1 MSKAREYPEL
11 RQIFALAAVGRER
24 SFSRAAESLGYT
36 QSAVSQQINRL
47 ERQLGHTLVERPGGP
62 RPVSLTPAGRMLLRH
77 ADAIVARL
85 DSARADLRALAEGES
100 GVLRIGCYQSVGARL
115 LPRVL
120 RDLAAVSPGVQVQL
134 TEAEDDEE
142 LLHLV
147 ESGAL
152 DLTFVVYP
160 MIGGPFTHIELLGD
174 PYVAVVHRDSE
185 LGQGDGPVRADQ
197 LAGLPIITYSRMREV
212 HSVEHRLGRPEIAD
226 QILLRSEDNGTLLGL
241 AAEGVGVAVVSWLS
255 VDPFRTDVRVIPLAE
270 VAPRV
275 VGLAWHRDRYRI
287 PASEEFIRV
296 ARREAARLA
305 TESVGAHRSIT

>member
-1 MSKAREYPEL
+1 MGDPREHPEL
-11 RQIFALAAVGRER
+11 RHLLTLAAVGREH
-24 SFSRAAESLGYT
+24 SFSRAAETLGYT

-47 ERQLGHTLVERPGGP
+47 ERQLGHTLVDRPGGP
-62 RPVSLTPAGRMLLRH
+62 RAVSLTPAGRLLLRH

-85 DSARADLRALAEGES
+85 DSARADLRALADGEL
-100 GVLRIGCYQSVGARL
+100 GMLRIGCYQSVGARL

-120 RDLAAVSPGVQVQL
+120 RDFTAICPGVQVEL
-134 TEAEDDEE
+134 TEAEDDED

-147 ESGAL
+147 ENGEL

-160 MIGGPFTHIELLGD
+160 MIGGPFAHVDLLDD
-174 PYVAVVHRDSE
+174 PYVAVVHRESE
-185 LGQGDGPVRADQ
+185 LARGDGPVRADQ
-197 LAGLPIITYSRMREV
+197 LAGLPILTYSRMREV

-226 QILLRSEDNGTLLGL
+226 QIMLRSEDNGLLLGL
-241 AAEGVGVAVVSWLS
+241 AAEGVGIAVVSWLS
-255 VDPFRTDVRVIPLAE
+255 VDPFRTDVRIVPLAE

-296 ARREAARLA
+296 ARDEAARLMTDKQSA
-305 TESVGAHRSIT
+305 PTGD

>member
-1 MSKAREYPEL
+1 
-11 RQIFALAAVGRER
+11 
-24 SFSRAAESLGYT
+24 
-36 QSAVSQQINRL
+36 
-47 ERQLGHTLVERPGGP
+47 
-62 RPVSLTPAGRMLLRH
+62 
-77 ADAIVARL
+77 
-85 DSARADLRALAEGES
+85 LRALAEGEL
-100 GVLRIGCYQSVGARL
+100 GVLRIGCYQSVGTRL

-120 RDLAAVSPGVQVQL
+120 REVTASLPGVRVEL

-185 LGQGDGPVRADQ
+185 FGQGNDPVRADQ

-241 AAEGVGVAVVSWLS
+241 AAEGVGIAVVSWLS